1 MTKKAKVKLKLYV
14 YLSITMNV
22 WEGKTIT
29 FISSALDG
37 GEWSKLYHAM
47 GQKSQYSLGV
57 KLHRPQLV

>member
-1 MTKKAKVKLKLYV
+1 MTKVKLKLSV

-22 WEGKTIT
+22 WEGNTSV

-47 GQKSQYSLGV
+47 GQRAQYSLGME
-57 KLHRPQLV
+57 LHRPQLV